1 MHCNSSAVCED
12 LESLLDSFMLRQNRS
27 LNINGS
33 AVIQQ
38 HSINVGFADYMK
50 TYLKAQFL
58 GVL

>member
-12 LESLLDSFMLRQNRS
+12 LESLLDSFMLRQNIS
-27 LNINGS
+27 LNINSS

-50 TYLKAQFL
+50 T
-58 GVL
+58 